1 MVVGPNDL
9 TIHPLEHVRSNVLFP
24 LTSLMLCGLYPE
36 PLLNPHL
43 MTNGMWLVIIPSM
56 LVNSGIRRQQ
66 FLGVPLGAAI
76 SGGLLNVNGS
86 GVVPYVFGVLA
97 GNSGT

>member
-1 MVVGPNDL
+1 M
-9 TIHPLEHVRSNVLFP
+9 
-24 LTSLMLCGLYPE
+24 
-36 PLLNPHL
+36 
-43 MTNGMWLVIIPSM
+43 
-56 LVNSGIRRQQ
+56 NSGIRRQQ